1 VRWLV
6 FDFDVIGKNLPYL
19 LSGVKFTLALAC
31 LVIVFGTFMGVILG
45 LMKLSKN
52 RFTRYPSAFII
63 EITRDTP
70 IIMQMFFI
78 FFGLPA
84 LGIRLNTFPSAA
96 LAMSLFA
103 AGNTAEIVRGA
114 IDSLPLGQFEAA
126 KSLGMNYL
134 QMMIYVIIPQAL
146 RRMIPPMMGLFT
158 TLIKDTS
165 LAAIIGAFELTRA
178 GQEIIERTFH
188 SLEIYLVVAAIYF
201 IICYPLS
208 YYTRKVEKG
217 RVTGF

>member
-1 VRWLV
+1 M
-6 FDFDVIGKNLPYL
+6 FDFEVIVKNLPYL

-31 LVIVFGTFMGVILG
+31 LVILIGTFLG
-45 LMKLSKN
+45 LLLGLFKLSKS
-52 RFTRYPSAFII
+52 RLVRTPASFVI
-63 EITRDTP
+63 EMTRDTP

-114 IDSLPLGQFEAA
+114 IDSLPAGQFDAA

-178 GQEIIERTFH
+178 GQEVIERTFH
-188 SLEIYLVVAAIYF
+188 SLEIYLVVAAFYF

-208 YYTRKVEKG
+208 YYTRKLEKR
-217 RVTGF
+217 RVTGY

>member
-1 VRWLV
+1 MM
-6 FDFDVIGKNLPYL
+6 FNFEVIVKNLPYL
-19 LSGVKFTLALAC
+19 LSGAKFTLALAC
-31 LVIVFGTFMGVILG
+31 LVILIGTLLGTLLG
-45 LMKLSKN
+45 LLKLSKN
-52 RFTRYPSAFII
+52 HLFRYPASLVI

-84 LGIRLNTFPSAA
+84 LGIHMNTFPAAA

-103 AGNTAEIVRGA
+103 AGNMAEIVRGA
-114 IDSLPLGQFEAA
+114 IDSLSTGQFDAA
-126 KSLGMNYL
+126 KSLGMNYF
-134 QMMIYVIIPQAL
+134 QMMIYVIFPQAL

-178 GQEIIERTFH
+178 GQEVIERTFH
-188 SLEIYLVVAAIYF
+188 SLEIYLVVATVYF
-201 IICYPLS
+201 MICYPLS
-208 YYTRKVEKG
+208 YYTRKIEKG

>member
-1 VRWLV
+1 M
-6 FDFDVIGKNLPYL
+6 FDFDVITRNLPYL
-19 LSGVKFTLALAC
+19 LSGVKFTIALAC
-31 LVIVFGTFMGVILG
+31 LVIVIGTFLGILLG
-45 LMKLSKN
+45 LFKLSKN
-52 RFTRYPSAFII
+52 RLVRYPASFIV
-63 EITRDTP
+63 ELTRDTP

-84 LGIRLNTFPSAA
+84 LGVRLQTFPTAA

-103 AGNTAEIVRGA
+103 AGNSAEIVRGA
-114 IDSLPLGQFEAA
+114 IDSLPTGQFDAA

-178 GQEIIERTFH
+178 AQEVIERTYH
-188 SLEIYLVVAAIYF
+188 SLEIYLVAAAFYF

-208 YYTRKVEKG
+208 YYTRRIEKA

>member
-1 VRWLV
+1 M
-6 FDFDVIGKNLPYL
+6 FNFEVIIKNLPYL
-19 LSGVKFTLALAC
+19 LSGVKFTLALAG
-31 LVIVFGTFMGVILG
+31 LVIIIGTFLGTILG
-45 LMKLSKN
+45 LLKLSKN
-52 RFTRYPSAFII
+52 QILRYPAGLVI

-84 LGIRLNTFPSAA
+84 LGIRMNTFPAAA

-103 AGNTAEIVRGA
+103 AGNMAEIVRGA
-114 IDSLPLGQFEAA
+114 IDSLSTGQFDAA

-178 GQEIIERTFH
+178 GQEVIERTFH
-188 SLEIYLVVAAIYF
+188 SLEIYLVVAAFYF

-208 YYTRKVEKG
+208 YYTRKVEKR

>member
-1 VRWLV
+1 M
-6 FDFDVIGKNLPYL
+6 FDFDVIVKNFSYL
-19 LSGVKFTLALAC
+19 LSGIKFTLALAC
-31 LVIVFGTFMGVILG
+31 LVIIMGTFLGVVFGLLKF
-45 LMKLSKN
+45 SKT
-52 RFTRYPSAFII
+52 RLIRYPVSFIV
-63 EITRDTP
+63 ELTRDTP

-114 IDSLPLGQFEAA
+114 IDSLSTGQFDAA
-126 KSLGMNYL
+126 KSLGMNYF

-178 GQEIIERTFH
+178 GQEIIERTFRP
-188 SLEIYLVVAAIYF
+188 LEIYLVVAAIYF

-208 YYTRKVEKG
+208 YATRRVERA

>member
-1 VRWLV
+1 ML
-6 FDFDVIGKNLPYL
+6 DFDVIIKNLPYL

-31 LVIVFGTFMGVILG
+31 LVIILGTFLGVILG
-45 LMKLSKN
+45 LMKVSKN
-52 RFTRYPSAFII
+52 RLLRYPVTFVI

-84 LGIRLNTFPSAA
+84 LGVRLSTFPSAA

-114 IDSLPLGQFEAA
+114 IDSLPMGQFDAA

-178 GQEIIERTFH
+178 GQEIIERTFR
-188 SLEIYLVVAAIYF
+188 SLDIYLVVAAFYF
-201 IICYPLS
+201 VLCYPLS
-208 YYTRKVEKG
+208 YYTRKMEK
-217 RVTGF
+217 RRLTGF

>member
-1 VRWLV
+1 M
-6 FDFDVIGKNLPYL
+6 FDFGVIAKNLPYL
-19 LSGVKFTLALAC
+19 LSGVKFTIALAG
-31 LVIVFGTFMGVILG
+31 LVIIVGTFLGIILG
-45 LMKLSKN
+45 LSKLSG
-52 RFTRYPSAFII
+52 TPLIRYPAGLIV
-63 EITRDTP
+63 EATRDTP

-84 LGIRLNTFPSAA
+84 LGIRLQTFPAAA

-103 AGNTAEIVRGA
+103 AGNMAEIVRGA
-114 IDSLPLGQFEAA
+114 IDSLPRGQFDAA
-126 KSLGMNYL
+126 KSLGMNYF
-134 QMMIYVIIPQAL
+134 QTMIYVIIPQAL
-146 RRMIPPMMGLFT
+146 RRMIPPAMGLFT

-178 GQEIIERTFH
+178 GQEIIERTFR

-208 YYTRKVEKG
+208 YYTRRMEKQ
-217 RVTGF
+217 RATGF

>member
-1 VRWLV
+1 M
-6 FDFDVIGKNLPYL
+6 FDFEVIAKNLPYL

-31 LVIVFGTFMGVILG
+31 LVILVGTLLG
-45 LMKLSKN
+45 LLLGLLKLSKN
-52 RFTRYPSAFII
+52 RLVRAPAGFVI

-84 LGIRLNTFPSAA
+84 LGIRLSTFPSAA

-114 IDSLPLGQFEAA
+114 IDSLPAGQFDAA
-126 KSLGMNYL
+126 KSLGMTYL
-134 QMMIYVIIPQAL
+134 QMMVYIILPQAL

-178 GQEIIERTFH
+178 GQEVIERTFR
-188 SLEIYLVVAAIYF
+188 SLEIYLVVAAFYF
-201 IICYPLS
+201 VICYPLS
-208 YYTRKVEKG
+208 YYTRKMEKG
-217 RVTGF
+217 RMTGF

>member
-1 VRWLV
+1 M
-6 FDFDVIGKNLPYL
+6 FDFEVIAKNLPYL

-31 LVIVFGTFMGVILG
+31 LVILVGTFLG
-45 LMKLSKN
+45 LLLGLLKLSKK
-52 RFTRYPSAFII
+52 RLIRAPAGFVI

-114 IDSLPLGQFEAA
+114 IDSLPAGQFDAA
-126 KSLGMNYL
+126 KSLGMTYL
-134 QMMIYVIIPQAL
+134 QMMIDVILPQAL

-178 GQEIIERTFH
+178 GQEVIERTFR
-188 SLEIYLVVAAIYF
+188 SLEIYLVVAAFYF

-208 YYTRKVEKG
+208 YYTRKMEKG
-217 RVTGF
+217 RMTGF

>member
-1 VRWLV
+1 MN
-6 FDFDVIGKNLPYL
+6 FDLEVIAQNLPYL
-19 LSGVKFTLALAC
+19 LSGVKFTIALAC
-31 LVIVFGTFMGVILG
+31 LVIVLGTILGIILG
-45 LMKLSKN
+45 LSKLSKN
-52 RFTRYPSAFII
+52 LLIRYPASFVV

-70 IIMQMFFI
+70 ILMQMFFI

-84 LGIRLNTFPSAA
+84 LGIRLKTFPSAA

-103 AGNTAEIVRGA
+103 AGNAAEIVRGA
-114 IDSLPLGQFEAA
+114 IESLPTGQFDAA
-126 KSLGMNYL
+126 RSLGMNYL
-134 QMMIYVIIPQAL
+134 QTMVYVILPQAL
-146 RRMIPPMMGLFT
+146 RRMIPPAMGLFT

-188 SLEIYLVVAAIYF
+188 SLEIYLVIAAIYF

-208 YYTRKVEKG
+208 YYTRKGEKQ
-217 RVTGF
+217 RVMGF

>member
-1 VRWLV
+1 M
-6 FDFDVIGKNLPYL
+6 FDVEVVLKNLPYL
-19 LSGVKFTLALAC
+19 LSGVKFTIALAF
-31 LVIVFGTFMGVILG
+31 LVIVLGTFMGVVLG
-45 LMKLSKN
+45 LMKLA
-52 RFTRYPSAFII
+52 RYRLVRYPASFAV

-84 LGIRLNTFPSAA
+84 LGIRLNTFPAAA

-114 IDSLPLGQFEAA
+114 IDSLPTGQFEAA

-134 QMMIYVIIPQAL
+134 QMMAYVILPQAL

-178 GQEIIERTFH
+178 GQEVIERTFR
-188 SLEIYLVVAAIYF
+188 SLEIYLVVAAFYF
-201 IICYPLS
+201 LICYPLS
-208 YYTRKVEKG
+208 LYTRKIEKR

>member
-1 VRWLV
+1 MM
-6 FDFDVIGKNLPYL
+6 FDFDVIAKNLPYL
-19 LSGVKFTLALAC
+19 ISGVKFTLALAC
-31 LVIVFGTFMGVILG
+31 LVIVIGTFLGIVLG
-45 LMKLSKN
+45 LSKLSKN
-52 RFTRYPSAFII
+52 RILRYPANFIV
-63 EITRDTP
+63 ELTRDTP

-84 LGIRLNTFPSAA
+84 LGIRLKTFPSAA
-96 LAMSLFA
+96 LAMSFFA

-114 IDSLPLGQFEAA
+114 ISSLPAGQFDAA
-126 KSLGMNYL
+126 KSLGMNYF

-146 RRMIPPMMGLFT
+146 RRMMPPMMGLFT

-178 GQEIIERTFH
+178 GQEVIERTFR

-208 YYTRKVEKG
+208 YYTRKVEKA
-217 RVTGF
+217 RVTGY

>member
-1 VRWLV
+1 
-6 FDFDVIGKNLPYL
+6 VIVKNLPYL

-31 LVIVFGTFMGVILG
+31 LVILIGTFLG
-45 LMKLSKN
+45 LLLGLFKLSKS
-52 RFTRYPSAFII
+52 RLVRTPASFVI
-63 EITRDTP
+63 EMTRDTP

-114 IDSLPLGQFEAA
+114 IDSLPAGQFDAA

-134 QMMIYVIIPQAL
+134 QMMIYVII
-146 RRMIPPMMGLFT
+146 RRPF
-158 TLIKDTS
+158 
-165 LAAIIGAFELTRA
+165 A
-178 GQEIIERTFH
+178 G
-188 SLEIYLVVAAIYF
+188 
-201 IICYPLS
+201 
-208 YYTRKVEKG
+208 
-217 RVTGF
+217 

>member
-1 VRWLV
+1 M
-6 FDFDVIGKNLPYL
+6 FNFEVIMKNLPYL
-19 LSGVKFTLALAC
+19 LSGVKFTLALAG
-31 LVIVFGTFMGVILG
+31 LVIIIGTFLGTILG
-45 LMKLSKN
+45 LLKLSKN
-52 RFTRYPSAFII
+52 QILRYPAGLVI

-84 LGIRLNTFPSAA
+84 LGIRMNTFPAAA

-103 AGNTAEIVRGA
+103 AGNMAEIVRGA
-114 IDSLPLGQFEAA
+114 IDSLSTGQFDAA

-178 GQEIIERTFH
+178 GQEVIERTFH
-188 SLEIYLVVAAIYF
+188 SLEIYLVVAAFYF

-208 YYTRKVEKG
+208 YYTRKVEKR

>member
-1 VRWLV
+1 MA
-6 FDFDVIGKNLPYL
+6 FDFELIIRNLPYL
-19 LSGVKFTLALAC
+19 LSGLKFTLALAG
-31 LVIVFGTFMGVILG
+31 LVIVLGTFLGIVLG
-45 LMKLSKN
+45 LFKLSKSSIL
-52 RFTRYPSAFII
+52 RYPAGFII

-96 LAMSLFA
+96 LSMSLFA

-114 IDSLPLGQFEAA
+114 IDSLPMGQFDAA

-146 RRMIPPMMGLFT
+146 RRMMPPMMGLFT

-178 GQEIIERTFH
+178 GQEVIERTFH
-188 SLEIYLVVAAIYF
+188 SLEIYLVVAAFYF
-201 IICYPLS
+201 VICYPLS
-208 YYTRKVEKG
+208 YYTRRVEKG

>member
-1 VRWLV
+1 
-6 FDFDVIGKNLPYL
+6 
-19 LSGVKFTLALAC
+19 VKFTLALAC
-31 LVIVFGTFMGVILG
+31 LVILIGTFLG
-45 LMKLSKN
+45 LLLGLFKLSKR
-52 RFTRYPSAFII
+52 RFVRTPASFII

-114 IDSLPLGQFEAA
+114 IDSLPAGQFDAA

-134 QMMIYVIIPQAL
+134 QMMIYIILPQAL

-178 GQEIIERTFH
+178 GQEVIERTFH
-188 SLEIYLVVAAIYF
+188 SLEIYLVVAAFYF

-208 YYTRKVEKG
+208 YYTRKMEK
-217 RVTGF
+217 RRMTGF

>member
-1 VRWLV
+1 M
-6 FDFDVIGKNLPYL
+6 FDFSVIVKNLPYL
-19 LSGVKFTLALAC
+19 LSGVKFTIALAC
-31 LVIVFGTFMGVILG
+31 LVIAIGTFLGVILG

-52 RFTRYPSAFII
+52 SLMRYPAGFIV

-103 AGNTAEIVRGA
+103 AGNMAEIVRGA
-114 IDSLPLGQFEAA
+114 IESLPTGQFEAA

-134 QMMIYVIIPQAL
+134 QMMFYVIIPQAL
-146 RRMIPPMMGLFT
+146 RRMLPPMMGLFT

-188 SLEIYLVVAAIYF
+188 SLEIYLVVAAFYF
-201 IICYPLS
+201 LICYPLS
-208 YYTRKVEKG
+208 YYTRRIEKR
-217 RVTGF
+217 RVAGF

>member
-1 VRWLV
+1 MK
-6 FDFDVIGKNLPYL
+6 FDFDVIAKNLPYL
-19 LSGVKFTLALAC
+19 LSGVKFTIALAC
-31 LVIVFGTFMGVILG
+31 LVIILGTFLGVIFGIL
-45 LMKLSKN
+45 KLSKN
-52 RFTRYPSAFII
+52 RLIRYPVSFIV
-63 EITRDTP
+63 ELTRDTP

-96 LAMSLFA
+96 LAMSFFA

-114 IDSLPLGQFEAA
+114 IDSLSTGQFDAA

-146 RRMIPPMMGLFT
+146 RRMLPPMMGLFT

-178 GQEIIERTFH
+178 GQEIIERTFR

>member
-1 VRWLV
+1 MMFNLE
-6 FDFDVIGKNLPYL
+6 VIVKNLPYL

-31 LVIVFGTFMGVILG
+31 LVIIIGTFLGTLLG
-45 LMKLSKN
+45 LLKLSKN
-52 RFTRYPSAFII
+52 RLLRYPASFVI

-84 LGIRLNTFPSAA
+84 LGIRMNTFPAAA

-103 AGNTAEIVRGA
+103 AGNMAEIVRGA
-114 IDSLPLGQFEAA
+114 IDSLSTGQFDAA
-126 KSLGMNYL
+126 ESLGMNYL
-134 QMMIYVIIPQAL
+134 QMMIYVILPQAL

-178 GQEIIERTFH
+178 GQEVIERTFH
-188 SLEIYLVVAAIYF
+188 SLEIYLVVAAFYF
-201 IICYPLS
+201 MICYPLS
-208 YYTRKVEKG
+208 YYTRKIEM
-217 RVTGF
+217 RRITGY

>member
-1 VRWLV
+1 MM
-6 FDFDVIGKNLPYL
+6 FDLEVIVKNLPYL
-19 LSGVKFTLALAC
+19 LSGAKFTLALAC
-31 LVIVFGTFMGVILG
+31 LVILIGTFLGILLG
-45 LMKLSKN
+45 LLKLSKN
-52 RFTRYPSAFII
+52 RLLRTPASFII
-63 EITRDTP
+63 EFTRDTP

-84 LGIRLNTFPSAA
+84 LGVRLNTFPSAA

-114 IDSLPLGQFEAA
+114 VDSLPAGQFDAA
-126 KSLGMNYL
+126 KTLGMNYL

-178 GQEIIERTFH
+178 GQEVIERTFR

-208 YYTRKVEKG
+208 YYTRKMEK
-217 RVTGF
+217 RRMTGF

>member
-1 VRWLV
+1 M
-6 FDFDVIGKNLPYL
+6 FDFGVIAKNLPYL
-19 LSGVKFTLALAC
+19 LSGVKFTIALAG
-31 LVIVFGTFMGVILG
+31 LVIIVGTFLGIILG
-45 LMKLSKN
+45 LSKLSDAPLI
-52 RFTRYPSAFII
+52 RYPAGLIV
-63 EITRDTP
+63 EVTRDTP

-84 LGIRLNTFPSAA
+84 LGIRLQTFPAAA

-103 AGNTAEIVRGA
+103 AGNMAEIVRGA
-114 IDSLPLGQFEAA
+114 IDSLPRGQFDAA
-126 KSLGMNYL
+126 KSLGLNYF

-146 RRMIPPMMGLFT
+146 RRMIPPAMGLFT

-178 GQEIIERTFH
+178 GQEIIERTFR

-208 YYTRKVEKG
+208 YSTRRMEKQ
-217 RVTGF
+217 RATGF

>member
-1 VRWLV
+1 MM
-6 FDFDVIGKNLPYL
+6 FDFEVIAKNLPYL

-31 LVIVFGTFMGVILG
+31 LVIIIGTFLGTILC
-45 LMKLSKN
+45 LLKLSKN
-52 RFTRYPSAFII
+52 QLFRYPASFII

-103 AGNTAEIVRGA
+103 AGNMAEIVRGA
-114 IDSLPLGQFEAA
+114 IDSLSTGQFDAA

-158 TLIKDTS
+158 TLNKDTS

-178 GQEIIERTFH
+178 GQEVIERTFH
-188 SLEIYLVVAAIYF
+188 SLEIYLVVAAFYF

-208 YYTRKVEKG
+208 YYTRKIEKR

>member
-1 VRWLV
+1 M
-6 FDFDVIGKNLPYL
+6 FDFEVIGKNLPYL

-31 LVIVFGTFMGVILG
+31 LVILIGTFLG
-45 LMKLSKN
+45 LLLGLLKLSK
-52 RFTRYPSAFII
+52 RRLVRAPASFII

-114 IDSLPLGQFEAA
+114 IDSLPAGQFDAA

-134 QMMIYVIIPQAL
+134 QMMIYIILPQAL

-178 GQEIIERTFH
+178 GQEVIERTFH
-188 SLEIYLVVAAIYF
+188 SLEIYLVVAAFYF

-208 YYTRKVEKG
+208 YYTRKMEK
-217 RVTGF
+217 RRMTGF

>member
-1 VRWLV
+1 MM
-6 FDFDVIGKNLPYL
+6 FDFDVIVKNLPYL

-31 LVIVFGTFMGVILG
+31 LVILIGTFLG
-45 LMKLSKN
+45 LLLGLLKLSKE
-52 RFTRYPSAFII
+52 RLIRAPASFII

-114 IDSLPLGQFEAA
+114 IDSLPAGQFDAA
-126 KSLGMNYL
+126 KSLGMTYL
-134 QMMIYVIIPQAL
+134 QMMIDVIIPQAL

-178 GQEIIERTFH
+178 GQEVIERTFR
-188 SLEIYLVVAAIYF
+188 SLEIYLVVAAFYF

-208 YYTRKVEKG
+208 YYTRKMEKG
-217 RVTGF
+217 RMTGF

>member
-1 VRWLV
+1 V
-6 FDFDVIGKNLPYL
+6 FDFSVIAKNLPYL
-19 LSGVKFTLALAC
+19 LSGVKFTVALAF
-31 LVIVFGTFMGVILG
+31 LVIVLGTFIGVILG
-45 LMKLSKN
+45 LMRLSKS
-52 RFTRYPSAFII
+52 RLVRYPAAFII

-114 IDSLPLGQFEAA
+114 IDSLPMGQFEAA

-134 QMMIYVIIPQAL
+134 QMMVYVIIPQAL
-146 RRMIPPMMGLFT
+146 RRMLPPMMGLFT

-178 GQEIIERTFH
+178 GQEIIERTFR
-188 SLEIYLVVAAIYF
+188 SLEIYLVVAALYF

>member
-1 VRWLV
+1 
-6 FDFDVIGKNLPYL
+6 
-19 LSGVKFTLALAC
+19 VKFTIALAC
-31 LVIVFGTFMGVILG
+31 LVIILGTFLGVIFGIL
-45 LMKLSKN
+45 KLSKN
-52 RFTRYPSAFII
+52 RLIRYPVSFIV
-63 EITRDTP
+63 ELTRDTP

-96 LAMSLFA
+96 LAMSFFA

-114 IDSLPLGQFEAA
+114 IDSLPTGQFDAA

-146 RRMIPPMMGLFT
+146 RRMLPPMMGLFT

-178 GQEIIERTFH
+178 GQEIIERTFR

>member
-1 VRWLV
+1 M
-6 FDFDVIGKNLPYL
+6 FDFEVIAKNLPYL
-19 LSGVKFTLALAC
+19 LSGVKFTIALAC
-31 LVIVFGTFMGVILG
+31 LVIVLGTFLGILLG
-45 LMKLSKN
+45 LMKLSKEP
-52 RFTRYPSAFII
+52 FVRYPSALIV

-84 LGIRLNTFPSAA
+84 LGIRLSTFPSAA

-114 IDSLPLGQFEAA
+114 VDSLPVGQFDAA
-126 KSLGMNYL
+126 KSLGMTYL
-134 QMMIYVIIPQAL
+134 QMMVHVIIPQAL

-178 GQEIIERTFH
+178 GQEVIERTFR
-188 SLEIYLVVAAIYF
+188 SLEIYLVVAAFYF

-208 YYTRKVEKG
+208 YYTRKAEKA

>member
-1 VRWLV
+1 M
-6 FDFDVIGKNLPYL
+6 FDFDVIAKNLPYL
-19 LSGVKFTLALAC
+19 LSGVKFTIALAG
-31 LVIVFGTFMGVILG
+31 LVIVLGSFLGMVLG
-45 LMKLSKN
+45 LAKLSPN
-52 RFTRYPSAFII
+52 RLVRYPANFIV

-84 LGIRLNTFPSAA
+84 LGIRLQTFPSAA

-103 AGNTAEIVRGA
+103 AGNAAEIVRGA
-114 IDSLPLGQFEAA
+114 IDSLPAGQFDAA
-126 KSLGMNYL
+126 RSLGMNYF
-134 QMMIYVIIPQAL
+134 QMMIYVIVPQAL
-146 RRMIPPMMGLFT
+146 RRMIPPAMGLFT

-178 GQEIIERTFH
+178 GQEIIERTFR

-208 YYTRKVEKG
+208 YYTRKVEKK

>member
-1 VRWLV
+1 M
-6 FDFDVIGKNLPYL
+6 FDFSVIAKNLPYL
-19 LSGVKFTLALAC
+19 LSGVKFTIALAC
-31 LVIVFGTFMGVILG
+31 LVITLGTFLGVILG
-45 LMKLSKN
+45 LMKFSKT
-52 RFTRYPSAFII
+52 RMFRYPASFII
-63 EITRDTP
+63 ELTRDTP

-84 LGIRLNTFPSAA
+84 LGIKLNTFPSAA

-114 IDSLPLGQFEAA
+114 IDSLPTGQFDAS

-134 QMMIYVIIPQAL
+134 QMMICIIIPQAL

-178 GQEIIERTFH
+178 GQEVIERTFR
-188 SLEIYLVVAAIYF
+188 SLEIYLVVAALYF

-208 YYTRKVEKG
+208 YYTRKIEKA

>member
-1 VRWLV
+1 V
-6 FDFDVIGKNLPYL
+6 FDFSVIAKNLPYL
-19 LSGVKFTLALAC
+19 LSGVKFTVALAF
-31 LVIVFGTFMGVILG
+31 LVIVLGTFIGVILG
-45 LMKLSKN
+45 LMRLSKS
-52 RFTRYPSAFII
+52 RLVRYPAAFVI

-114 IDSLPLGQFEAA
+114 IDSLAMGQFEAA

-134 QMMIYVIIPQAL
+134 QMMVYVIIPQAL
-146 RRMIPPMMGLFT
+146 RRMLPPMMGLFT

-178 GQEIIERTFH
+178 GQEIIERTFR
-188 SLEIYLVVAAIYF
+188 SLEIYLVVAALYF

>member
-1 VRWLV
+1 MA
-6 FDFDVIGKNLPYL
+6 FDFELIIRNLPHL
-19 LSGVKFTLALAC
+19 LSGLKFTLALAC
-31 LVIVFGTFMGVILG
+31 LVIILGTFLGIVLG
-45 LMKLSKN
+45 LFKLSKSSIL
-52 RFTRYPSAFII
+52 RYPAGFII

-96 LAMSLFA
+96 LSMSLFA

-114 IDSLPLGQFEAA
+114 IDSLPMGQFDAA

-146 RRMIPPMMGLFT
+146 RRMMPPMMGLFT

-178 GQEIIERTFH
+178 GQEVIERTFH
-188 SLEIYLVVAAIYF
+188 SLEIYLVVAVFYF

-208 YYTRKVEKG
+208 YYTRRVEKG